1 MSESGRYLFAVTRGL
16 PAEGLAGTHGL
27 RDASLQLVPCGELQA
42 VVCSVDLAEF
52 GEEPLRRNLEDLPWV
67 EELARTHDEVV
78 RSVAEKATVA
88 PMRLVTIYADDTR
101 LREQIGLLHDALV
114 AALDRVDGCAE
125 WSVKVYAGT
134 AEPSRERP
142 AREPATSGAAYLQ
155 RKRDQATA
163 RQSADEQ
170 AAQVAHHI
178 HDALAGLADAARTLA
193 PQDPRLSGRPEPM
206 VHNGAYLVRNE
217 RAHSFRTSAESVT
230 AEHPSMTVEV
240 QGPWPP
246 YSFAVLDT

>member
-16 PAEGLAGTHGL
+16 PADGLAGSHGL
-27 RDASLQLVPCGELQA
+27 RNASLQLVPCGELQA
-42 VVCSVDLAEF
+42 VACSVDLAEF
-52 GEEPLRRNLEDLPWV
+52 GEGPLRRNLEDLQWV
-67 EELARTHDEVV
+67 EELARTHDEVI
-78 RSVAEKATVA
+78 RSVAERATVA

-101 LREQIGLLHDALV
+101 LQEQVGLLHDALV
-114 AALDRVDGCAE
+114 AALDRVEGCAE
-125 WSVKVYAGT
+125 WSVKVYAGP
-134 AEPSRERP
+134 AEQSP
-142 AREPATSGAAYLQ
+142 APAALEPATSGAAYLQ

-170 AAQVAHHI
+170 AAQVAQHI
-178 HDALAGLADAARTLA
+178 HDALAGVADAARTLA
-193 PQDPRLSGRPEPM
+193 PQDPRLSGRSEPM
-206 VHNGAYLVRNE
+206 VHNGAYLVRTE
-217 RAHSFRTSAESVT
+217 RAHSFRASAESVT